1 MQSPSALPAPAAVVT
16 FSAVLSGT
24 VADFN
29 QMSFKTRLAA
39 TLEGVT
45 PSHISLTV
53 MAASVRVT
61 ASINA
66 TSAAI
71 ANSTMA
77 TLSNFTAVTLSAA
90 LGGLTVE
97 SIAQPSLAWSADA
110 SSGVVDSASDQ
121 STIEA
126 VEGMMAE
133 HIVLVVVVSVGVLLT
148 SIILALCCCWFRG
161 KPVRSMRKMDTSRSS
176 RPFDTFESMD
186 MSTIQPM
193 SIQPMSISS
202 PPPSAQSK
210 GSVSSTSGALERA
223 RSAKAN
229 STTKAPPNP
238 FFDIG
243 GAFEKNEFE
252 DPRLRL

>member
-29 QMSFKTRLAA
+29 RMSFKTRLAA

-161 KPVRSMRKMDTSRSS
+161 KPVRSMRKPDTSRSS

-186 MSTIQPM
+186 MST
-193 SIQPMSISS
+193 IQPMSISS

-243 GAFEKNEFE
+243 GAFEEDEFE